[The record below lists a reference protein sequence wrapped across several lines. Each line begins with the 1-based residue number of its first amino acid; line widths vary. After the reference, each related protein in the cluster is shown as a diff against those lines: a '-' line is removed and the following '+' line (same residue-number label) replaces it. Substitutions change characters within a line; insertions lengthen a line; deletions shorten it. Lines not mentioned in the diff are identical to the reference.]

1 MTLSRTLVA
10 RWRAADPF
18 AAPEAVRAGR
28 LHMLDALGVG
38 LAASSLD
45 QGEAWRRF
53 SQSLGAGPA
62 LLLCRAAGA
71 APADA
76 ALVNGGLIHSLEF
89 DDTHTASIVHGSAVL
104 LPAALAAGQ
113 SAGASGQAILAS
125 YIKGWEAMI
134 RIGLAAQGGFQRRG
148 FQISS
153 VAGAMI
159 SALIAADLM
168 GANDDEMVAACGIAL
183 SQASGVFEFLTNG
196 SSVKSMHPGWAAHAG
211 VLAAQLARAGM
222 SGPETAIEG
231 QRGLFKAFTAEGS
244 GAEAFSLQLNDFGS
258 LWHVQDAAFKFVPS
272 CHYLHPF
279 VEAAARVMGEG
290 VTAAMIGRVTL
301 RIAEGAA
308 PIVCDPW
315 QTKLEPRDGHAA
327 RWSLPIVVAEQFV
340 HGRVDLETF
349 TRPADEATRRLARC
363 MKWEKLEPHRFP
375 HAFEA
380 EIDVE
385 LQDGS
390 HRHVRIDDVF
400 GNASRPAS
408 DAEVFAKFRANAS
421 RALVPDAVEDV
432 IAFVSRFE
440 QHASLQDLSD
450 VFARRQS

>member
-1 MTLSRTLVA
+1 MTLSRALVA
-10 RWRAADPF
+10 RWRAADPAHEP
-18 AAPEAVRAGR
+18 AALRAGR
-28 LHMLDALGVG
+28 LHTLDALGVG
-38 LAASSLD
+38 LAASTLD
-45 QGEAWRRF
+45 QGEAWRRYA
-53 SQSLGAGPA
+53 QALNPGDA

-113 SAGASGQAILAS
+113 AAGATGEAVLAA

-148 FQISS
+148 FQITS
-153 VAGAMI
+153 VAGAMVA
-159 SALIAADLM
+159 ALISADLM
-168 GANDDEMVAACGIAL
+168 GGSDDDMVAAAGIAL

-211 VLAAQLARAGM
+211 VIAAQLARAGM
-222 SGPETAIEG
+222 GGPESAIEG
-231 QRGLFKAFTAEGS
+231 QRGLFKAFTAEGV
-244 GAEAFSLQLNDFGS
+244 GADNFAEQLSNFGRV
-258 LWHVQDAAFKFVPS
+258 WHIQDAAFKFVPS

-279 VEAAARVMGEG
+279 VEAASLLMREG
-290 VTAAMIGRVTL
+290 VTADKIDRVVL

-315 QTKLEPRDGHAA
+315 DTKLNPRDGHAA

-349 TRPADEATRRLARC
+349 TRPADETTRRLAGR
-363 MKWEKLEPHRFP
+363 MIWNVLEPHHFP

-380 EIDVE
+380 EMDV
-385 LQDGS
+385 LMRDGTN
-390 HRHVRIDDVF
+390 HTIRIDDVF
-400 GNASRPAS
+400 GNASRPAA
-408 DAEVFAKFRANAS
+408 DEAVHDKFRANAR
-421 RALVPDAVEDV
+421 RALPNDAVDAT
-432 IAFVSRFE
+432 IALVSRFE
-440 QHASLQDLSD
+440 QLASLQALSD
-450 VFARRQS
+450 VLARRHP